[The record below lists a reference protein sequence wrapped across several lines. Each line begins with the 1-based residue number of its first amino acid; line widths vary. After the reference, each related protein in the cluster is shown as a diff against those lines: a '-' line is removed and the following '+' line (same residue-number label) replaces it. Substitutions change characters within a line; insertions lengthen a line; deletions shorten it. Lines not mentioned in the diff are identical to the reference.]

1 MKLLKTKILTI
12 LCGLLTLNGL
22 AMLFSGLIIQMDEV
36 ADFDSAQSLAV
47 ANSTNAIILAGII
60 MILLFGHCFSMVGLS
75 SRTGMLS
82 TLS

>member
-1 MKLLKTKILTI
+1 MKLLKTKIWTI

-60 MILLFGHCFSMVGLS
+60 MIVFFDGWA
-75 SRTGMLS
+75 
-82 TLS
+82 TLKNSHAKHVKLV